1 MRAHLRELHAFYGEE
16 AGVRVARKH
25 IDWYAKSHP
34 GAGAASHVSGHALRH
49 AVMLAADAQSQMECA
64 GAYFDALAEAR
75 ENELNAAA

>member
-34 GAGAASHVSGHALRH
+34 GAGSHASGHALRH
-49 AVMLAADAQSQMECA
+49 SVMLASDAQSQMECA
-64 GAYFDALAEAR
+64 SAYFDALAEAR
-75 ENELNAAA
+75 EHELNAAA